1 MIILTFAK
9 ARKPVENSV
18 ETVENIEERSFFH
31 KKKRMFLWK
40 TIFRY
45 NKFLI
50 FLILQNP
57 AAFVGLCNFLT

>member
-18 ETVENIEERSFFH
+18 ETVENIEERSFFR

-40 TIFRY
+40 NYF
-45 NKFLI
+45 
-50 FLILQNP
+50 Q
-57 AAFVGLCNFLT
+57 V